1 MDLDVLSDV
10 AQPFRDRVRRKLQR
24 AEEALEVGEFG
35 EHQAPRGRRARRH
48 LHDAVADGQRFDP
61 AARGLPRPDVA
72 LAASAGVEWRGPRMG
87 VGTRYVLER
96 YDFPENA
103 GDRRI
108 EEMSVLRVW
117 VSAFWSNP

>member
-1 MDLDVLSDV
+1 
-10 AQPFRDRVRRKLQR
+10 
-24 AEEALEVGEFG
+24 
-35 EHQAPRGRRARRH
+35 
-48 LHDAVADGQRFDP
+48 
-61 AARGLPRPDVA
+61 
-72 LAASAGVEWRGPRMG
+72 MG

-117 VSAFWSNP
+117 VSAFWSSP